1 MPLFP
6 FILRSTHNR
15 ILAEQAQVAALVIT
29 TLRDNNE
36 ALRKRELESHDY
48 TTSRMADAIRAMDQ
62 LIFQMSQ
69 CLDWPTMRPYFNR
82 LQAMTEARMRDES
95 NRICDVML
103 PELKKTYLPKN

>member
-15 ILAEQAQVAALVIT
+15 ILAKQAQV
-29 TLRDNNE
+29 NE
-36 ALRKRELESHDY
+36 ALRKFERESY
-48 TTSRMADAIRAMDQ
+48 NNTTSRMADAIRAMDQ

-69 CLDWPTMRPYFNR
+69 CLDWPTMRPLFNR